1 MRVLSVFLLV
11 VLMSAA
17 GGPARADPQLE
28 EFRKRVEAALAVGDK
43 SARVRALEAL
53 FHREALDDWS
63 TKMAGRVTGRLA
75 KLQGR
80 IVSFEPLPPGKV
92 SLHVVDGYEYRPS
105 LKPIGHVVFTDPAAR
120 PGNNAKVLYGRHP
133 TQPRYAFPVVVRK
146 LVNPDA
152 PKDKQLQMIAIGM
165 AHPPLTFE
173 GWCDIALSNNTVKR
187 VTLDDQKIGNQ
198 TRIMRGQSINRCEV
212 TNTSERGALSLRLF
226 EDDRKLFEDRVE
238 VPQTTII
245 YQKQ

>member
-1 MRVLSVFLLV
+1 MHVLPVFLLV
-11 VLMSAA
+11 VLLSAA
-17 GGPARADPQLE
+17 SATARADVQLE
-28 EFRKRVEAALAVGDK
+28 EFKRRIEAALAISDK
-43 SARVRALEAL
+43 SARVTALEAL

-63 TKMAGRVTGRLA
+63 TKMAGRMSGRLD

-80 IVSFEPLPPGKV
+80 MISFAPLPPGEV
-92 SLHVVDGYEYRPS
+92 SLHVVDGYEYRPN

-133 TQPRYAFPVVVRK
+133 TQPRYAFPVVVRE
-146 LVNPDA
+146 LVNPNA